1 MKVLLSHD
9 GSECSDRAVKYV
21 TNTLK
26 KQVKNLRV
34 TLVYVDIPMLDR
46 VIAGLGEETV
56 ARIHRE
62 NSDYA
67 LKGARA
73 RLKRAGVAF
82 SESRLIGNVA
92 NHIVDLAEKG
102 KFDVV
107 VMGSHGRTALKNL
120 LLGSVTTQVMAQ
132 SKVPVLVVR

>member
-9 GSECSDRAVKYV
+9 CSECSDRAVKFV
-21 TNTLK
+21 AGALN
-26 KQVKNLRV
+26 KQVKELRL
-34 TLVYVDIPMLDR
+34 TLVYVDVPMLDR
-46 VIAGLGEETV
+46 VAAGLGEEAVT
-56 ARIHRE
+56 RIHRE
-62 NSDYA
+62 NTDFA

-73 RLKRAGVAF
+73 RLKRAGIAF
-82 SESRLIGNVA
+82 DESRLVGNVA
-92 NHIVDLAEKG
+92 GHIVALAETG

-132 SKVPVLVVR
+132 STVPVLVVR

>member
-9 GSECSDRAVKYV
+9 GSACSDRAVKFV
-21 TNTLK
+21 AGTLNM
-26 KQVKNLRV
+26 QVKDLRL
-34 TLVYVDIPMLDR
+34 TLVYVDVPMLDR
-46 VIAGLGEETV
+46 VAAGLGEEAV
-56 ARIHRE
+56 ERIHRE
-62 NSDYA
+62 NSDFA

-73 RLKRAGVAF
+73 RLRRARVAF
-82 SESRLIGNVA
+82 DESRLIGNVA
-92 NHIVDLAEKG
+92 GHIVALAGKG

>member
-9 GSECSDRAVKYV
+9 GSECSDRAVKFV
-21 TNTLK
+21 ASTLS
-26 KQVKNLRV
+26 KQVNNLRL
-34 TLVYVDIPMLDR
+34 TLVYVDVPMLDR
-46 VIAGLGEETV
+46 VAAVLGEETV
-56 ARIHRE
+56 ARIHRG
-62 NSDYA
+62 NTDFA

-73 RLKRAGVAF
+73 RLKRASIAF
-82 SESRLIGNVA
+82 EESRFIGNVA
-92 NHIVDLAEKG
+92 GHIVALAEKG

-132 SKVPVLVVR
+132 SAVPVLVVR

>member
-9 GSECSDRAVKYV
+9 GSECSDRAVRYV
-21 TNTLK
+21 ANTLK
-26 KQVKNLRV
+26 KQVKDLRV

-46 VIAGLGEETV
+46 VVAGLGEETV

-62 NSDYA
+62 NCDFA

-73 RLKRAGVAF
+73 RLKRAGVTF

-102 KFDVV
+102 KFDVI

>member
-9 GSECSDRAVKYV
+9 GSECSDRAVKFV
-21 TNTLK
+21 ARTLS
-26 KQVKNLRV
+26 KQVKNLRL

-46 VIAGLGEETV
+46 VAAELGEETV

-62 NSDYA
+62 NSDFA
-67 LKGARA
+67 LKGARS
-73 RLKRAGVAF
+73 RLRRAGVAF
-82 SESRLIGNVA
+82 DESRLIGNVA
-92 NHIVDLAEKG
+92 GHIIALAKKG
-102 KFDVV
+102 RFDVV

-120 LLGSVTTQVMAQ
+120 LLGSVTTNVMAQ

>member
-9 GSECSDRAVKYV
+9 GSECSDRAVRFV
-21 TNTLK
+21 ASALS

-34 TLVYVDIPMLDR
+34 TLVYVDVPMLDR
-46 VIAGLGEETV
+46 VAAQLGEETV

-62 NSDYA
+62 NSDFA

-82 SESRLIGNVA
+82 DESRFIGNVA
-92 NHIVDLAEKG
+92 GHIIALAEKG
-102 KFDVV
+102 KFDIV

-120 LLGSVTTQVMAQ
+120 LLGSVTTNVMAQ